1 MVLRGGPHHRG
12 TTDVDLFDAIVGGGA
27 RGDRLGE
34 RVEIDHDQVERR
46 NPEFVELLAVRGETT
61 ICQEA
66 GMNPKRFPLT
76 REVTAF
82 VLIYLYVPVIVL
94 IAYSF
99 NANRTATVWSHVSLD
114 RYGRILVNPSIQA
127 AAKNSLVLA
136 LCAATAA
143 TAIALLAA
151 LATSQAFPRRRA
163 VEAVL
168 NMPLILPEIVVAVAT
183 LMLFVALGV
192 QLGLGAMIL
201 AHTAFCI
208 PFAYLPIRARLEGM
222 NQSYGEAAQD
232 LYANRFRSFRR
243 VTLPLLWP
251 GIMAGFT
258 LAFVTSLDD
267 FLTSFFLSGPGTT
280 TLPVYIFSSI
290 KAGITPEINA
300 ISTVMLVISVLLVS
314 LSFILG
320 RLRR

>member
-1 MVLRGGPHHRG
+1 
-12 TTDVDLFDAIVGGGA
+12 
-27 RGDRLGE
+27 
-34 RVEIDHDQVERR
+34 
-46 NPEFVELLAVRGETT
+46 
-61 ICQEA
+61 
-66 GMNPKRFPLT
+66 MNIRRFPMTRGISLLVLT
-76 REVTAF
+76 
-82 VLIYLYVPVIVL
+82 YLYVPVVVL
-94 IAYSF
+94 VGYSF

-114 RYGRILVNPSIQA
+114 WYGRILVNPSIQA